1 MKKIKYRLFTPNID
15 RRGRIV
21 RASGALALA
30 IVSAL
35 AWCQSV
41 VTDSGFAVASLFLAS
56 EAARGWCALRA
67 CGLKT
72 KL

>member
-1 MKKIKYRLFTPNID
+1 MKNVKYRLFTPNVD
-15 RRGRIV
+15 RNGRIV
-21 RASGALALA
+21 RASGSLALA
-30 IVSAL
+30 IVAAL
-35 AWCQSV
+35 AWRRSV
-41 VTDSGFAVASLFLAS
+41 VTASGFTVASLFLAS